1 MGLVVTDGWF
11 RAVGLGDGITRIDEP
26 RVHPLL
32 RANIWHVRGRD
43 RDLVVDSGLGVASL
57 RGHVPA
63 LFEHHPV
70 LVVTHA
76 HLDHLGGAHEFAD
89 CRGHADEPMAN
100 PHPGSLHL
108 APLAAELGLDPALLG
123 DALPDL
129 LLTVL
134 PRPGYDPGRYR
145 LRPAP
150 PTCLLADGDHV
161 ELGDRAFRVLHLPGH
176 TAGSIGLLD
185 ESSGVLFPG
194 DVVYDDVLLDELT
207 GSSIS
212 DYLTT
217 MERLH
222 DLPVR
227 VVHPG
232 HGDSFG
238 ADVLRRIAADY
249 LAKRTAAPAMTATAS
264 TTASA
269 IAQAGTLIACAAP
282 VASRP
287 AGRGP
292 NLAASRE

>member
-1 MGLVVTDGWF
+1 MSLVVTDGWF
-11 RAVGLGDGITRIDEP
+11 RAMGLGDGITRIDEP
-26 RVHPLL
+26 GVDPLL

-57 RGHVPA
+57 RRRVPA

-89 CRGHADEPMAN
+89 RRGHAAEPMAD
-100 PHPGSLHL
+100 PPPGSLRL
-108 APLAAELGLDPALLG
+108 VPLAAELGLDPSLAG
-123 DALPDL
+123 EAPPDL
-129 LLTVL
+129 LLTDL
-134 PRPGYDPGRYR
+134 PRPGYDPGCYR

-150 PTCLLADGDHV
+150 PTCLLTDGDHI

-176 TAGSIGLLD
+176 TPGSIGLLD
-185 ESSGVLFPG
+185 ESDGVLFPG

-212 DYLTT
+212 EYVST

-238 ADVLRRIAADY
+238 PDVLRRIASNY
-249 LAKRTAAPAMTATAS
+249 LTQRRTLRTS
-264 TTASA
+264 TSP
-269 IAQAGTLIACAAP
+269 G
-282 VASRP
+282 
-287 AGRGP
+287 
-292 NLAASRE
+292 